1 MPKIELLSRQHD
13 RDHFDCGVEPLN
25 LFLRQTARQHQDRGI
40 SRTFVLTE
48 VGVTPQPI
56 LGFFTL
62 AATEGQTDRLPPELA
77 KRLPARIPAAIL
89 ARLAVDRRHEGKGY
103 GSALLAEAFVRV
115 TAASALLGIA
125 GLFVDAKDEPAA
137 VFYRRF
143 GFIPLP
149 SNPLRLF
156 LTCASIQS
164 FLS

>member
-1 MPKIELLSRQHD
+1 MPEIELLSRQHD
-13 RDHFDCGVEPLN
+13 REHFDCGVEALN
-25 LFLRQTARQHQDRGI
+25 IFLRQTARQHQERGI

-48 VGVTPQPI
+48 VGVAPQPI

-62 AATEGQTDRLPPELA
+62 AATEGLTDHLPAELS

-89 ARLAVDRRHEGKGY
+89 ARLPVDHRHQGKGY

-115 TAASALLGIA
+115 AAASARLGIA
-125 GLFVDAKDEPAA
+125 GLFVDAKDETAA
-137 VFYRRF
+137 AFCRRF

-149 SNPLRLF
+149 SQPLRLF
-156 LTCASIQS
+156 LTSASIQS